1 MNSNRDIVM
10 ASVVNT
16 SDGERESAITLG
28 VLDAVSGNSALTQRH
43 IASELG
49 IALGLAN
56 AYLKRCI
63 RKGLVKVSQAPAN
76 RYSYYLTPTGFA
88 EKTRLTAEYL
98 SQSLRFFR
106 IVREQYGSIFDTC
119 RANGHDRVVLWGVS
133 DVAEIAALCADEH
146 GIVVVGVLGDET
158 APAELYGLPV
168 GRAWADFPDAQAVV
182 IVDARVGLPLVETL
196 MARLGAD
203 RVHAAP
209 ILGLRPAVSVPPA
222 PMVVA

>member
-1 MNSNRDIVM
+1 MNTAPDTIAAAAVS
-10 ASVVNT
+10 T
-16 SDGERESAITLG
+16 TGGERESVITLG
-28 VLDAVSGNSALTQRH
+28 VLNAVSSDSALTQRH
-43 IASELG
+43 IASQLG

-106 IVREQYGSIFDTC
+106 VVRLQYGDIFDAC
-119 RANGHDRVVLWGVS
+119 KAAGHERVVLWGVS

-146 GIVVVGVLGDET
+146 GIALVGVVADEH
-158 APAELYGLPV
+158 APSEVYGLPV
-168 GRAWADFPDAQAVV
+168 RRDWSDFADAQAVV
-182 IVDARVGLPLVETL
+182 VTDARIAQTCVDDLVV
-196 MARLGAD
+196 RLGGE
-203 RVHAAP
+203 RVHVAP
-209 ILGLRPAVSVPPA
+209 VLGLRYPAKAVSP
-222 PMVVA
+222 